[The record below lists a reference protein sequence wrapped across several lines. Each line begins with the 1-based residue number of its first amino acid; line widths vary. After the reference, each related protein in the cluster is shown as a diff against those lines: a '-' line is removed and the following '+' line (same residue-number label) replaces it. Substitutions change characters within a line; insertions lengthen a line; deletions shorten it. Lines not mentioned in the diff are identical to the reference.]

1 MKNLVFFLLLLLPGI
16 LKAQQQPLPSDI
28 EELKKEIIQ
37 LRSEVENIQI
47 NLVEGERKFKQG
59 ILVATIGYSV
69 TIAGGLM
76 LGRKN
81 DDLGKVLLVA
91 GGASGITG
99 TAMMFNAFRY
109 LGKAGKQKR
118 ER

>member
-1 MKNLVFFLLLLLPGI
+1 MKNIIFFLLLLSSGI
-16 LKAQQQPLPSDI
+16 LKAQQQPIPSDV
-28 EELKKEIIQ
+28 EELKKEII
-37 LRSEVENIQI
+37 LLKSDVENIQI
-47 NLVEGERKFKQG
+47 NLAKGERKFKQG

-81 DDLGKVLLVA
+81 DELGKVLLVA
-91 GGASGITG
+91 GGAAGITG

-109 LGKAGKQKR
+109 LGKAGKQKHQR
-118 ER
+118 

>member
-1 MKNLVFFLLLLLPGI
+1 MKYTIICFFLLSSFI
-16 LKAQQQPLPSDI
+16 VKAQQQPVDV
-28 EELKKEIIQ
+28 EELKKEILQLKLDVQTIQ
-37 LRSEVENIQI
+37 L

-59 ILVATIGYSV
+59 ILVATLGYSV

-81 DDLGKVLLVA
+81 DDLGKVLLVG
-91 GGASGITG
+91 GGAAGITG

-109 LGKAGKQKR
+109 LGKAGKKR
-118 ER
+118 QDK